1 MLFTWAVLLLF
12 STAAVVLCFIW
23 SLSRHLSNTNKVV
36 SKIDDDVV
44 ATVANTT
51 AKGKPQSFGKK

>member
-23 SLSRHLSNTNKVV
+23 SLSRHLSNTKVV